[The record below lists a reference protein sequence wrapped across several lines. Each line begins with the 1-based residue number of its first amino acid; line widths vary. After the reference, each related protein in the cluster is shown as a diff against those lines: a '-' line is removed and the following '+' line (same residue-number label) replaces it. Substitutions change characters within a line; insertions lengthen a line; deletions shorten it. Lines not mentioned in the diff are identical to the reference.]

1 MSAPS
6 CPYWREYDSVAG
18 TICYCEVAAFNK
30 KLTAEEMRAIG
41 CTQERRQVCLS
52 RMEARVG
59 SSAVPTVAYDPPNVI
74 ADSVAKTSEK
84 KAGLATGSL
93 LVLGV
98 LAGAYIAMGAQL
110 STVVTN
116 DLAAR
121 LGDGL
126 SRLAGGITFSVG
138 LIMVILAGAELFT
151 GNNLVMALGLY
162 DRRITWQ
169 ALLRNWTLVYL
180 ANFLGALL
188 LVAIFY
194 ATNLWLANGAMVGA
208 KAVLTAQAKVN
219 LTFSEAFFRGI
230 LCNWLVCLAVWL
242 ANAGKDA
249 VSKILGIMLPV
260 AAFVTSGFEHSIAN
274 MYFIPIGILLSDQVQ
289 VAGALAR
296 LGQDP
301 VAVGAALTWIKFLV
315 ANLIPVT
322 LGNIVGGAIFVGGS
336 YWAVY
341 LHRPAAPKVKAA
353 PETKAAPAAAP
364 ATGGRMLSA
373 TGRGGKV

>member
-1 MSAPS
+1 
-6 CPYWREYDSVAG
+6 
-18 TICYCEVAAFNK
+18 
-30 KLTAEEMRAIG
+30 
-41 CTQERRQVCLS
+41 
-52 RMEARVG
+52 
-59 SSAVPTVAYDPPNVI
+59 
-74 ADSVAKTSEK
+74 
-84 KAGLATGSL
+84 
-93 LVLGV
+93 
-98 LAGAYIAMGAQL
+98 
-110 STVVTN
+110 
-116 DLAAR
+116 
-121 LGDGL
+121 DGL

-289 VAGALAR
+289 VAGALVR